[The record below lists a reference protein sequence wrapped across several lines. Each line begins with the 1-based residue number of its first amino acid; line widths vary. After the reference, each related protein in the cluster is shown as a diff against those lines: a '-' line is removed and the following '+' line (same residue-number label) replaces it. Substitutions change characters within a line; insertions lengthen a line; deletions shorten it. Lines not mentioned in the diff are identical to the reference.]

1 MTGGMMGRT
10 SDTRMYNPHS
20 ESSHMYR
27 ENHEEE
33 STRTGYEDPRDV
45 DAKADRRQKKK
56 EAEEKEDR
64 KIRHIKV
71 RRNHMGLGEK
81 EPSGEMP
88 EEESEFK
95 PRESPSEPTIP
106 AGAGGFLTS
115 LAAQAKGPGAAAG
128 QMVQMSEPM
137 EHAWST
143 LLKEDEDEVP
153 DMSNFRS
160 PYSPDTRIPEL
171 SMDDLYR
178 LLEHPNERIRFKAN
192 EEMDMRSMDAEGSN
206 LPFDVDTT
214 PVGEV
219 AAFYEPQFQD
229 LGFTYGNQEPPSLE
243 EGVYNEEGYDE
254 HYSQARA
261 GDVIEAMPGDIETT
275 PSLAAKYEHLKN
287 TAPPE
292 VVESYRNRMK
302 GFFDENTQGMINTE
316 LGIDIPP
323 TYTPQPSKDTY
334 TPEEMMQHNDRIF
347 DKFRIYPS
355 GQKGFTGFK
364 DDWQNILA
372 SEPMEHAW
380 SELLK
385 ASIEELQQEAE
396 SLRGAR
402 DFPTARRFQS
412 TANMLGQETPGREVA
427 AQAAQALS
435 PEDEQMPGALYEEG
449 LQSPDFMDMRQN
461 PEVYDP
467 VQRENFMRL
476 MRQMEKHRR
485 QVAQGQENLAE
496 LRRDDP
502 SKFFSDRM
510 TGRVQT
516 GEPMDY
522 AWSELLKSKRK
533 TEKRRKKEQ
542 RAKWRPSTGK
552 FKRPRGG
559 YTGRSGTSAR
569 AKLLSRHIKGG
580 RKSGLMLPHLA
591 VEMSHRG
598 VASKQPM
605 SKDPQAYGQ
614 YRAYQEQQN
623 ILGNVRPQRG
633 ARLPSSQIRMPQVP
647 KPRLKPHRI
656 APIQPPAMRRPH
668 LVQPK
673 MPSMVTMSEDEPV
686 SSDILKAANRHLLIE
701 MRNELK
707 QLKEMM
713 KRRDRDSK
721 RKGMGEPDTAGAAST
736 MPKYPGNNPKQ
747 TTRPEGATEDENDAR
762 TWGLDPIGGIV
773 GRGGNRA

>member
-1 MTGGMMGRT
+1 MTEGMMGRT

-33 STRTGYEDPRDV
+33 PSRTGYEDPRDV
-45 DAKADRRQKKK
+45 DAKIDRRQKKK
-56 EAEEKEDR
+56 EAEEKENR

-71 RRNHMGLGEK
+71 RRHHMGLGEK
-81 EPSGEMP
+81 ESPDEMP
-88 EEESEFK
+88 EEESKFK

-115 LAAQAKGPGAAAG
+115 LATQAKGPGAAAG

-143 LLKEDEDEVP
+143 
-153 DMSNFRS
+153 
-160 PYSPDTRIPEL
+160 
-171 SMDDLYR
+171 
-178 LLEHPNERIRFKAN
+178 
-192 EEMDMRSMDAEGSN
+192 
-206 LPFDVDTT
+206 
-214 PVGEV
+214 
-219 AAFYEPQFQD
+219 
-229 LGFTYGNQEPPSLE
+229 
-243 EGVYNEEGYDE
+243 
-254 HYSQARA
+254 
-261 GDVIEAMPGDIETT
+261 
-275 PSLAAKYEHLKN
+275 
-287 TAPPE
+287 
-292 VVESYRNRMK
+292 
-302 GFFDENTQGMINTE
+302 
-316 LGIDIPP
+316 
-323 TYTPQPSKDTY
+323 
-334 TPEEMMQHNDRIF
+334 
-347 DKFRIYPS
+347 
-355 GQKGFTGFK
+355 
-364 DDWQNILA
+364 
-372 SEPMEHAW
+372 
-380 SELLK
+380 LLK

-412 TANMLGQETPGREVA
+412 TANMLGQETSGREVA
-427 AQAAQALS
+427 AQAAQVLS
-435 PEDEQMPGALYEEG
+435 PEDEQMPGVLYEEG

-461 PEVYDP
+461 PEAYDP

-522 AWSELLKSKRK
+522 AWSELLKRETHPGESPLHFIDYENPLHQDPANQGFTDRMYLDRKPILVGPMEGGSENVHFRITNPFTRLYHPAVLDAHDDEEAFPERKIITRPDGTKEELIGLEQPIGYENILTFDGLGRKRENVVSAESLPYPTFQDIPFNEETGFTKAMDYAWSELLKESKRK

-623 ILGNVRPQRG
+623 ILGNIRPQRG
-633 ARLPSSQIRMPQVP
+633 ARLPSSQIRMPRVP

-668 LVQPK
+668 LVRPK
-673 MPSMVTMSEDEPV
+673 MPSMVTMSEDEPI
-686 SSDILKAANRHLLIE
+686 SSEILKAPNRHLLIE

-721 RKGMGEPDTAGAAST
+721 KKGMGEPDTAGAAST

-747 TTRPEGATEDENDAR
+747 TTRPEGATEDETDPR
-762 TWGLDPIGGIV
+762 TFGLDPIGYLV

>member
-56 EAEEKEDR
+56 EAEEKENR

-71 RRNHMGLGEK
+71 RRHHMGLGEK

-137 EHAWST
+137 EHAWS
-143 LLKEDEDEVP
+143 
-153 DMSNFRS
+153 
-160 PYSPDTRIPEL
+160 
-171 SMDDLYR
+171 
-178 LLEHPNERIRFKAN
+178 
-192 EEMDMRSMDAEGSN
+192 
-206 LPFDVDTT
+206 
-214 PVGEV
+214 
-219 AAFYEPQFQD
+219 
-229 LGFTYGNQEPPSLE
+229 
-243 EGVYNEEGYDE
+243 
-254 HYSQARA
+254 
-261 GDVIEAMPGDIETT
+261 
-275 PSLAAKYEHLKN
+275 
-287 TAPPE
+287 
-292 VVESYRNRMK
+292 
-302 GFFDENTQGMINTE
+302 
-316 LGIDIPP
+316 
-323 TYTPQPSKDTY
+323 
-334 TPEEMMQHNDRIF
+334 
-347 DKFRIYPS
+347 
-355 GQKGFTGFK
+355 
-364 DDWQNILA
+364 
-372 SEPMEHAW
+372 
-380 SELLK
+380 
-385 ASIEELQQEAE
+385 
-396 SLRGAR
+396 
-402 DFPTARRFQS
+402 
-412 TANMLGQETPGREVA
+412 
-427 AQAAQALS
+427 
-435 PEDEQMPGALYEEG
+435 
-449 LQSPDFMDMRQN
+449 
-461 PEVYDP
+461 
-467 VQRENFMRL
+467 
-476 MRQMEKHRR
+476 
-485 QVAQGQENLAE
+485 
-496 LRRDDP
+496 
-502 SKFFSDRM
+502 
-510 TGRVQT
+510 
-516 GEPMDY
+516 
-522 AWSELLKSKRK
+522 ELLKSKRK

-580 RKSGLMLPHLA
+580 PKIGLMRPHLA

-736 MPKYPGNNPKQ
+736 LPKYPGNNPKQ

>member
-1 MTGGMMGRT
+1 MTEGMMGRT

-33 STRTGYEDPRDV
+33 STRTGYEDPRDA

-64 KIRHIKV
+64 KIRHIKI
-71 RRNHMGLGEK
+71 RRHHMGLGEK
-81 EPSGEMP
+81 ESPDEMP
-88 EEESEFK
+88 EEESKFK

-143 LLKEDEDEVP
+143 LLKQRYTRDRDETMGEESFLERIETDLSRGIKPRSRKEL
-153 DMSNFRS
+153 DKIS
-160 PYSPDTRIPEL
+160 PYGNMTVE
-171 SMDDLYR
+171 
-178 LLEHPNERIRFKAN
+178 EAN
-192 EEMDMRSMDAEGSN
+192 EFNRRAAAEQQKKLRFPVTTHGVK
-206 LPFDVDTT
+206 PEKIDTT
-214 PVGEV
+214 
-219 AAFYEPQFQD
+219 
-229 LGFTYGNQEPPSLE
+229 L
-243 EGVYNEEGYDE
+243 
-254 HYSQARA
+254 R
-261 GDVIEAMPGDIETT
+261 
-275 PSLAAKYEHLKN
+275 
-287 TAPPE
+287 
-292 VVESYRNRMK
+292 
-302 GFFDENTQGMINTE
+302 FDERERAMREAERAAT
-316 LGIDIPP
+316 D
-323 TYTPQPSKDTY
+323 
-334 TPEEMMQHNDRIF
+334 EEKLYAEMFEQMKN
-347 DKFRIYPS
+347 
-355 GQKGFTGFK
+355 
-364 DDWQNILA
+364 A

-385 ASIEELQQEAE
+385 ASIEELRQEAE

-412 TANMLGQETPGREVA
+412 TANMLGQETSGREVA
-427 AQAAQALS
+427 AQAAQVLS
-435 PEDEQMPGALYEEG
+435 PEDEQMPGVLYEEG

-522 AWSELLKSKRK
+522 AWSELLKESKRK

-633 ARLPSSQIRMPQVP
+633 ARLPSSQIRMPRVP

-668 LVQPK
+668 LVRPK
-673 MPSMVTMSEDEPV
+673 APSMVTMSEDEPV
-686 SSDILKAANRHLLIE
+686 SSEILKAANRHLLIE

-721 RKGMGEPDTAGAAST
+721 KKGMGEPDTAGAAST

-762 TWGLDPIGGIV
+762 TWGLDPIGGLV

>member
-1 MTGGMMGRT
+1 MTEGMMGRT

-33 STRTGYEDPRDV
+33 STRTGYEDPRDA

-64 KIRHIKV
+64 KIRHIKI
-71 RRNHMGLGEK
+71 RRHHMGLGEK
-81 EPSGEMP
+81 ESPDEMP
-88 EEESEFK
+88 EEESKFK

-137 EHAWST
+137 EHAWSE
-143 LLKEDEDEVP
+143 LLKEEP
-153 DMSNFRS
+153 
-160 PYSPDTRIPEL
+160 PEL
-171 SMDDLYR
+171 KEEPPEKY
-178 LLEHPNERIRFKAN
+178 EAA
-192 EEMDMRSMDAEGSN
+192 EEMPCFDCKGTGLDPEPDFPGEECTTCDGEGTMAGVDRT
-206 LPFDVDTT
+206 LPGYVRANRL
-214 PVGEV
+214 V
-219 AAFYEPQFQD
+219 AGNGKYFQ
-229 LGFTYGNQEPPSLE
+229 
-243 EGVYNEEGYDE
+243 
-254 HYSQARA
+254 R
-261 GDVIEAMPGDIETT
+261 
-275 PSLAAKYEHLKN
+275 
-287 TAPPE
+287 
-292 VVESYRNRMK
+292 
-302 GFFDENTQGMINTE
+302 
-316 LGIDIPP
+316 
-323 TYTPQPSKDTY
+323 
-334 TPEEMMQHNDRIF
+334 
-347 DKFRIYPS
+347 
-355 GQKGFTGFK
+355 
-364 DDWQNILA
+364 

-385 ASIEELQQEAE
+385 E
-396 SLRGAR
+396 
-402 DFPTARRFQS
+402 
-412 TANMLGQETPGREVA
+412 
-427 AQAAQALS
+427 
-435 PEDEQMPGALYEEG
+435 
-449 LQSPDFMDMRQN
+449 
-461 PEVYDP
+461 
-467 VQRENFMRL
+467 
-476 MRQMEKHRR
+476 
-485 QVAQGQENLAE
+485 
-496 LRRDDP
+496 
-502 SKFFSDRM
+502 
-510 TGRVQT
+510 
-516 GEPMDY
+516 
-522 AWSELLKSKRK
+522 SKRK

-633 ARLPSSQIRMPQVP
+633 ARLPSSQIRMPRVP

-668 LVQPK
+668 LVRPK

-686 SSDILKAANRHLLIE
+686 SSEILKAPNRHLLIE

-721 RKGMGEPDTAGAAST
+721 KKGMGEPDTAGAAST

-747 TTRPEGATEDENDAR
+747 TTRPEGATEDETDAR
-762 TWGLDPIGGIV
+762 TFGLDPIGYLV

>member
-64 KIRHIKV
+64 KIRHIKI
-71 RRNHMGLGEK
+71 RRHHMGLGEK
-81 EPSGEMP
+81 ESPDEMP
-88 EEESEFK
+88 EEESKFK

-137 EHAWST
+137 EHAWS
-143 LLKEDEDEVP
+143 
-153 DMSNFRS
+153 
-160 PYSPDTRIPEL
+160 
-171 SMDDLYR
+171 
-178 LLEHPNERIRFKAN
+178 
-192 EEMDMRSMDAEGSN
+192 
-206 LPFDVDTT
+206 
-214 PVGEV
+214 
-219 AAFYEPQFQD
+219 
-229 LGFTYGNQEPPSLE
+229 
-243 EGVYNEEGYDE
+243 
-254 HYSQARA
+254 
-261 GDVIEAMPGDIETT
+261 
-275 PSLAAKYEHLKN
+275 
-287 TAPPE
+287 
-292 VVESYRNRMK
+292 
-302 GFFDENTQGMINTE
+302 
-316 LGIDIPP
+316 
-323 TYTPQPSKDTY
+323 
-334 TPEEMMQHNDRIF
+334 
-347 DKFRIYPS
+347 
-355 GQKGFTGFK
+355 
-364 DDWQNILA
+364 
-372 SEPMEHAW
+372 
-380 SELLK
+380 ELLK
-385 ASIEELQQEAE
+385 ASIEELRQEAE

-412 TANMLGQETPGREVA
+412 TANMLGQETSGREVA
-427 AQAAQALS
+427 AQAAQVLS
-435 PEDEQMPGALYEEG
+435 PEDEQMPGVLYEEG

-485 QVAQGQENLAE
+485 QVAQGQENLE
-496 LRRDDP
+496 QLRRDDP

-522 AWSELLKSKRK
+522 AWSTLLKESKRK

-633 ARLPSSQIRMPQVP
+633 ARLPSSQIRMPRVP

-668 LVQPK
+668 LVRPK
-673 MPSMVTMSEDEPV
+673 APSMVTMSEDEPV
-686 SSDILKAANRHLLIE
+686 SSEILKAPNRHLLIE

-721 RKGMGEPDTAGAAST
+721 KKGMGEPDTAGAAST

-762 TWGLDPIGGIV
+762 TWGLDPIGGLV

>member
-33 STRTGYEDPRDV
+33 PSRTGYEDPRDV
-45 DAKADRRQKKK
+45 DAKVDRRQKKK

-71 RRNHMGLGEK
+71 RRHHMGLGEK
-81 EPSGEMP
+81 ESSDEMP

-115 LAAQAKGPGAAAG
+115 LATGAKGPGAAAG

-137 EHAWST
+137 EHAWSE
-143 LLKEDEDEVP
+143 LLKQEGPDVTDEYDYYNYYDTYADEDRPLANMPHSTLDARLAERVLN
-153 DMSNFRS
+153 DDEFDELIREYLMRDRENRS
-160 PYSPDTRIPEL
+160 
-171 SMDDLYR
+171 
-178 LLEHPNERIRFKAN
+178 
-192 EEMDMRSMDAEGSN
+192 G
-206 LPFDVDTT
+206 VDR
-214 PVGEV
+214 GGFLQE
-219 AAFYEPQFQD
+219 FQD
-229 LGFTYGNQEPPSLE
+229 IHT
-243 EGVYNEEGYDE
+243 
-254 HYSQARA
+254 
-261 GDVIEAMPGDIETT
+261 
-275 PSLAAKYEHLKN
+275 
-287 TAPPE
+287 
-292 VVESYRNRMK
+292 
-302 GFFDENTQGMINTE
+302 
-316 LGIDIPP
+316 
-323 TYTPQPSKDTY
+323 
-334 TPEEMMQHNDRIF
+334 
-347 DKFRIYPS
+347 
-355 GQKGFTGFK
+355 
-364 DDWQNILA
+364 

-385 ASIEELQQEAE
+385 E
-396 SLRGAR
+396 
-402 DFPTARRFQS
+402 
-412 TANMLGQETPGREVA
+412 
-427 AQAAQALS
+427 
-435 PEDEQMPGALYEEG
+435 
-449 LQSPDFMDMRQN
+449 
-461 PEVYDP
+461 
-467 VQRENFMRL
+467 
-476 MRQMEKHRR
+476 
-485 QVAQGQENLAE
+485 
-496 LRRDDP
+496 
-502 SKFFSDRM
+502 
-510 TGRVQT
+510 
-516 GEPMDY
+516 
-522 AWSELLKSKRK
+522 SKRK

-580 RKSGLMLPHLA
+580 PKIGLMRPHLA

-686 SSDILKAANRHLLIE
+686 SSDILKAVNRHLLIE
-701 MRNELK
+701 MRNEIK

-736 MPKYPGNNPKQ
+736 LPKYPGNNPKQ

>member
-1 MTGGMMGRT
+1 MTEGMMGRT

-64 KIRHIKV
+64 KIRHIKI
-71 RRNHMGLGEK
+71 RRHHMGLGGK
-81 EPSGEMP
+81 ESPDEMP
-88 EEESEFK
+88 EEESKFK

-137 EHAWST
+137 EHAWS
-143 LLKEDEDEVP
+143 
-153 DMSNFRS
+153 
-160 PYSPDTRIPEL
+160 
-171 SMDDLYR
+171 
-178 LLEHPNERIRFKAN
+178 
-192 EEMDMRSMDAEGSN
+192 
-206 LPFDVDTT
+206 
-214 PVGEV
+214 
-219 AAFYEPQFQD
+219 
-229 LGFTYGNQEPPSLE
+229 
-243 EGVYNEEGYDE
+243 
-254 HYSQARA
+254 
-261 GDVIEAMPGDIETT
+261 
-275 PSLAAKYEHLKN
+275 
-287 TAPPE
+287 
-292 VVESYRNRMK
+292 
-302 GFFDENTQGMINTE
+302 
-316 LGIDIPP
+316 
-323 TYTPQPSKDTY
+323 
-334 TPEEMMQHNDRIF
+334 
-347 DKFRIYPS
+347 
-355 GQKGFTGFK
+355 
-364 DDWQNILA
+364 
-372 SEPMEHAW
+372 
-380 SELLK
+380 
-385 ASIEELQQEAE
+385 
-396 SLRGAR
+396 
-402 DFPTARRFQS
+402 
-412 TANMLGQETPGREVA
+412 
-427 AQAAQALS
+427 
-435 PEDEQMPGALYEEG
+435 
-449 LQSPDFMDMRQN
+449 
-461 PEVYDP
+461 
-467 VQRENFMRL
+467 
-476 MRQMEKHRR
+476 
-485 QVAQGQENLAE
+485 
-496 LRRDDP
+496 
-502 SKFFSDRM
+502 
-510 TGRVQT
+510 
-516 GEPMDY
+516 
-522 AWSELLKSKRK
+522 ELLKSKRK
-533 TEKRRKKEQ
+533 TEKQRKKEQ

-633 ARLPSSQIRMPQVP
+633 ARLPSSQIRMPRVP

-721 RKGMGEPDTAGAAST
+721 KKGMGEPDTAGAAST

-762 TWGLDPIGGIV
+762 TWGLDPIGGLV

>member
-1 MTGGMMGRT
+1 MTGGMMGRN

-33 STRTGYEDPRDV
+33 STRTGYEDPRDI

-56 EAEEKEDR
+56 EAEEEEDR

-71 RRNHMGLGEK
+71 RRHHMGLGEK
-81 EPSGEMP
+81 ESPDEMP
-88 EEESEFK
+88 EEESKFK

-137 EHAWST
+137 
-143 LLKEDEDEVP
+143 D
-153 DMSNFRS
+153 
-160 PYSPDTRIPEL
+160 
-171 SMDDLYR
+171 
-178 LLEHPNERIRFKAN
+178 
-192 EEMDMRSMDAEGSN
+192 
-206 LPFDVDTT
+206 
-214 PVGEV
+214 
-219 AAFYEPQFQD
+219 
-229 LGFTYGNQEPPSLE
+229 
-243 EGVYNEEGYDE
+243 
-254 HYSQARA
+254 
-261 GDVIEAMPGDIETT
+261 
-275 PSLAAKYEHLKN
+275 
-287 TAPPE
+287 
-292 VVESYRNRMK
+292 
-302 GFFDENTQGMINTE
+302 
-316 LGIDIPP
+316 
-323 TYTPQPSKDTY
+323 
-334 TPEEMMQHNDRIF
+334 
-347 DKFRIYPS
+347 
-355 GQKGFTGFK
+355 
-364 DDWQNILA
+364 
-372 SEPMEHAW
+372 HAW

-385 ASIEELQQEAE
+385 RETHPGESPLHFIDYENPLHQNPANQGFTDRMYLDRKPALAGPMQGGSENVHFRITNPFTRLYHPAVLDAHDDEEGFPERKIVTRPDGTKEELIGLEHPIGYENILTDVPERPVE
-396 SLRGAR
+396 SLPY
-402 DFPTARRFQS
+402 PTFQDIPF
-412 TANMLGQETPGREVA
+412 NEETGFTKA
-427 AQAAQALS
+427 
-435 PEDEQMPGALYEEG
+435 
-449 LQSPDFMDMRQN
+449 
-461 PEVYDP
+461 
-467 VQRENFMRL
+467 
-476 MRQMEKHRR
+476 MEH
-485 QVAQGQENLAE
+485 
-496 LRRDDP
+496 
-502 SKFFSDRM
+502 
-510 TGRVQT
+510 
-516 GEPMDY
+516 

-623 ILGNVRPQRG
+623 ILGNIRPQRG
-633 ARLPSSQIRMPQVP
+633 ARLPSSQIRMPRVP

-656 APIQPPAMRRPH
+656 APIQPPKMRRPH
-668 LVQPK
+668 LNSPK

-686 SSDILKAANRHLLIE
+686 SSEILKAPNRHLLIE

-721 RKGMGEPDTAGAAST
+721 KKGMGEPDTAGAAST

>member
-1 MTGGMMGRT
+1 MTEGMMGRT

-33 STRTGYEDPRDV
+33 STRTGYEDPRDA

-64 KIRHIKV
+64 KIRHIKI
-71 RRNHMGLGEK
+71 RRHHMGLGEK
-81 EPSGEMP
+81 ESPDEMP
-88 EEESEFK
+88 EEESKFK

-137 EHAWST
+137 EHAWSE
-143 LLKEDEDEVP
+143 LLKEEP
-153 DMSNFRS
+153 
-160 PYSPDTRIPEL
+160 PEL
-171 SMDDLYR
+171 KEEPPEKY
-178 LLEHPNERIRFKAN
+178 EAA
-192 EEMDMRSMDAEGSN
+192 EEMPCFDCKGTGLDPEPDFPGEECTTCDGEGTMAGVDRA
-206 LPFDVDTT
+206 LP
-214 PVGEV
+214 GYIR
-219 AAFYEPQFQD
+219 ANRLGAGNSKYFQ
-229 LGFTYGNQEPPSLE
+229 
-243 EGVYNEEGYDE
+243 
-254 HYSQARA
+254 R
-261 GDVIEAMPGDIETT
+261 
-275 PSLAAKYEHLKN
+275 
-287 TAPPE
+287 
-292 VVESYRNRMK
+292 
-302 GFFDENTQGMINTE
+302 
-316 LGIDIPP
+316 
-323 TYTPQPSKDTY
+323 
-334 TPEEMMQHNDRIF
+334 
-347 DKFRIYPS
+347 
-355 GQKGFTGFK
+355 
-364 DDWQNILA
+364 

-385 ASIEELQQEAE
+385 E
-396 SLRGAR
+396 
-402 DFPTARRFQS
+402 
-412 TANMLGQETPGREVA
+412 
-427 AQAAQALS
+427 
-435 PEDEQMPGALYEEG
+435 
-449 LQSPDFMDMRQN
+449 
-461 PEVYDP
+461 
-467 VQRENFMRL
+467 
-476 MRQMEKHRR
+476 
-485 QVAQGQENLAE
+485 
-496 LRRDDP
+496 
-502 SKFFSDRM
+502 
-510 TGRVQT
+510 
-516 GEPMDY
+516 
-522 AWSELLKSKRK
+522 SKRK

-633 ARLPSSQIRMPQVP
+633 ARLPSSQIRMPRVP

-668 LVQPK
+668 LVRPK

-686 SSDILKAANRHLLIE
+686 SSEILKAPNRHLLIE

-721 RKGMGEPDTAGAAST
+721 KKGMGEPDTAGAAST

-747 TTRPEGATEDENDAR
+747 TTRPEGATEDETDAR
-762 TWGLDPIGGIV
+762 TFGLDPIGYLV

>member
-1 MTGGMMGRT
+1 MTEGMMGRT

-33 STRTGYEDPRDV
+33 STRTGYEDPRDA

-64 KIRHIKV
+64 KIRHIKI
-71 RRNHMGLGEK
+71 RRHHMGLGEK
-81 EPSGEMP
+81 ESPDEMP
-88 EEESEFK
+88 EEESKFK

-137 EHAWST
+137 EHAWSE
-143 LLKEDEDEVP
+143 LLKEEP
-153 DMSNFRS
+153 
-160 PYSPDTRIPEL
+160 PEL
-171 SMDDLYR
+171 KEEPPEKY
-178 LLEHPNERIRFKAN
+178 EAA
-192 EEMDMRSMDAEGSN
+192 EEMPCFDCKGTGLDPEPDFPGEECTTCDGEGTMAGVDRT
-206 LPFDVDTT
+206 LPGYVRANRL
-214 PVGEV
+214 G
-219 AAFYEPQFQD
+219 AGNSKYFQ
-229 LGFTYGNQEPPSLE
+229 
-243 EGVYNEEGYDE
+243 
-254 HYSQARA
+254 R
-261 GDVIEAMPGDIETT
+261 
-275 PSLAAKYEHLKN
+275 
-287 TAPPE
+287 
-292 VVESYRNRMK
+292 
-302 GFFDENTQGMINTE
+302 
-316 LGIDIPP
+316 
-323 TYTPQPSKDTY
+323 
-334 TPEEMMQHNDRIF
+334 
-347 DKFRIYPS
+347 
-355 GQKGFTGFK
+355 
-364 DDWQNILA
+364 

-385 ASIEELQQEAE
+385 E
-396 SLRGAR
+396 
-402 DFPTARRFQS
+402 
-412 TANMLGQETPGREVA
+412 
-427 AQAAQALS
+427 
-435 PEDEQMPGALYEEG
+435 
-449 LQSPDFMDMRQN
+449 
-461 PEVYDP
+461 
-467 VQRENFMRL
+467 
-476 MRQMEKHRR
+476 
-485 QVAQGQENLAE
+485 
-496 LRRDDP
+496 
-502 SKFFSDRM
+502 
-510 TGRVQT
+510 
-516 GEPMDY
+516 
-522 AWSELLKSKRK
+522 SKRK

-598 VASKQPM
+598 IASNQPM
-605 SKDPQAYGQ
+605 SQNPQEYNQ

-623 ILGNVRPQRG
+623 ILGNIRPQRG
-633 ARLPSSQIRMPQVP
+633 ARLPFSQIRMPRVP

-656 APIQPPAMRRPH
+656 APIQPPKMRRPH
-668 LVQPK
+668 LVRPK
-673 MPSMVTMSEDEPV
+673 MSSMVTMSEDEPI
-686 SSDILKAANRHLLIE
+686 SSEILKAPNRHLLIE

-721 RKGMGEPDTAGAAST
+721 KKGMGEPDTAGAAST

-747 TTRPEGATEDENDAR
+747 TTRPEGATEDETDAR
-762 TWGLDPIGGIV
+762 TFGLDPIGYLV